1 MKLKSGKHRM
11 EVLFDEDEA
20 EAIDRAAQALS
31 LGSSTWVRSLVV
43 QQLDRLYP
51 GQWRRWK
58 GAADGDS
65 E

>member
-51 GQWRRWK
+51 GQWRGGK